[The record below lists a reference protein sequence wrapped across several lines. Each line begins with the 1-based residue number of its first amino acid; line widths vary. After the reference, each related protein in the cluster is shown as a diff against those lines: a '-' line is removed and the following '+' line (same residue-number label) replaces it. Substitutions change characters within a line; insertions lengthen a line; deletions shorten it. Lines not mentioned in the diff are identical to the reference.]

1 MNVKE
6 NVMQVVLD
14 AITMIENSESGQVH
28 NLMYDELAESIA
40 ERLANNGLLSNV
52 SSNGDKHLE
61 KINDIMW
68 NSCMIKGRDFG
79 RKEGFK
85 IMQVLEEWAT
95 PK

>member
-14 AITMIENSESGQVH
+14 AITMIENPDSGQVH

-52 SSNGDKHLE
+52 SERFQCSTPDCGITRGRRCFEE
-61 KINDIMW
+61 KCEDW
-68 NSCMIKGRDFG
+68 SGR
-79 RKEGFK
+79 
-85 IMQVLEEWAT
+85 
-95 PK
+95 